1 MFTAWSKKDGR
12 PDPGMTLN
20 GALGGL
26 VGITAGCAF
35 VSNVS
40 AVVIGLVAG
49 VVVVFGI
56 GAIDKMKVDDPVGA
70 VAVHGLN
77 GIWGLLAV
85 GLFDSTEGLFTGGGA
100 TLFVVQLIGALAII
114 AWTAVTSFIVFRT
127 IRATVGLRVSAE
139 EEIAG
144 LDRIEHGASAYPE
157 FTEQIADPRTLDP
170 IS

>member
-1 MFTAWSKKDGR
+1 
-12 PDPGMTLN
+12 MTLN
-20 GALGGL
+20 GALAGL

-40 AVVIGLVAG
+40 SVIIGLVAG
-49 VVVVFGI
+49 VIVVFGI
-56 GAIDKMKVDDPVGA
+56 GLIEKIKVDDPVGA

-85 GLFDSTEGLFTGGGA
+85 GLFDTTEGLLTGGGG
-100 TLFVVQLIGALAII
+100 TLLVVQLIGALAIV
-114 AWTAVTSFIVFRT
+114 AWTFVMSFIVFRG
-127 IRATVGLRVSAE
+127 IKATVGLRVSAE

-157 FTEQIADPRTLDP
+157 FMEQLADPRTLDP